1 MPPGRVLQLQDPF
14 SRENRYLDDTK
25 RKEFRRLL
33 TSLETQTQ
41 EDRMREREAA
51 LAKNRQTYRFQ
62 ELKKAV
68 ILPTLREFMVDLDK
82 KGHLTRL
89 WEKSPEKIR
98 FDVQIQTRVPKRGAV
113 ELSLSD
119 TGEIRVNYGWSSGA
133 MEQHTYALERI
144 EAGFVADRV
153 LHLLKGLVG

>member
-1 MPPGRVLQLQDPF
+1 
-14 SRENRYLDDTK
+14 LDDTK

-51 LAKNRQTYRFQ
+51 LARNRQTYRFQ
-62 ELKKAV
+62 ELKKVV

-98 FDVQIQTRVPKRGAV
+98 FDVQIQTRVPKRGAM
-113 ELSLSD
+113 ELSLHVSEN
-119 TGEIRVNYGWSSGA
+119 GEIRVSYGWSSGA
-133 MEQHTYALERI
+133 MEQHTYSLERI

>member
-1 MPPGRVLQLQDPF
+1 M
-14 SRENRYLDDTK
+14 DDTK

-41 EDRMREREAA
+41 EDRLRERETA

-98 FDVQIQTRVPKRGAV
+98 FDVQIQTRVPKRGAM
-113 ELSLSD
+113 ELSLHVSEN
-119 TGEIRVNYGWSSGA
+119 GEIRVSYGWSSGA
-133 MEQHTYALERI
+133 MEQQTYALERI

-153 LHLLKGLVG
+153 LHLLKGLL

>member
-1 MPPGRVLQLQDPF
+1 M
-14 SRENRYLDDTK
+14 DDTK

-51 LAKNRQTYRFQ
+51 LAKNRQSYRFQ

-98 FDVQIQTRVPKRGAV
+98 FDVQIQTKVPKRGAM
-113 ELSLSD
+113 ELSLHVSE
-119 TGEIRVNYGWSSGA
+119 TGEIRVSYGWSSGA
-133 MEQHTYALERI
+133 MEQQTYSLERI

-153 LHLLKGLVG
+153 LHLLKGLLA

>member
-1 MPPGRVLQLQDPF
+1 M
-14 SRENRYLDDTK
+14 DDTK

-41 EDRMREREAA
+41 EDRLREREAA

-89 WEKSPEKIR
+89 WEKTPEKIR
-98 FDVQIQTRVPKRGAV
+98 FDVQIQTKVPKRGAV
-113 ELSLSD
+113 EFALHVSES
-119 TGEIRVNYGWSSGA
+119 GQIRVNYGWSSGA
-133 MEQHTYALERI
+133 MEQQTYALERI

-153 LHLLKGLVG
+153 IHLLKGLLA